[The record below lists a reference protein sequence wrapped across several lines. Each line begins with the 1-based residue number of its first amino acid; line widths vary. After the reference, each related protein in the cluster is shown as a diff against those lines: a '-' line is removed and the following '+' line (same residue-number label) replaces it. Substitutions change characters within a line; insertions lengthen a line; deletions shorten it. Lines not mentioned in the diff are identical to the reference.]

1 MLIHLIPLA
10 IKFLNLILNWVK
22 IFSFAQILRSRCE
35 TDRLNSNL
43 RIELTHSMRL
53 CLFNKYCWAVWL
65 GSVGSG
71 CCAVTCLLG
80 CCAWWCGFDCAGRGQ
95 QIQIGKHKHMKKEW
109 MNECVSMKY
118 IRRKRRIK
126 EIIIFNDYA
135 MDFNI

>member
-10 IKFLNLILNWVK
+10 IKFLNLILIWRYIVK
-22 IFSFAQILRSRCE
+22 IFSFAHFLRSRCE
-35 TDRLNSNL
+35 TDRLNSDL

-53 CLFNKYCWAVWL
+53 CLFNTVGPL
-65 GSVGSG
+65 GSG
-71 CCAVTCLLG
+71 CCAVTCLVG
-80 CCAWWCGFDCAGRGQ
+80 CCAWWCGFDCAGWRQ
-95 QIQIGKHKHMKKEW
+95 RVGKYGHMMKEW
-109 MNECVSMKY
+109 MNEWKCVSMRY